1 MRGPYT
7 AKQPPFGGT
16 VVSLMN
22 ESARK
27 QANPFGVRVP
37 SPVSA
42 SQAELIEYLK
52 SKGYLTDT
60 MVQACFA
67 EQQITGERFG
77 LILTRN
83 GFITRKLLI
92 EAILAVDPTGIQGE
106 QHFSSLIPTEVLIR
120 TRTMVVAETTTKI
133 FLATLSSERQVQ
145 LEVEPYVRGLEINFV
160 PINHDQLEDYLS
172 EISRLSEDSNNL
184 VERLLRTAL
193 AENCSDVHIVPR
205 YNTYSVFYRHLG
217 VRHLAHEGSLEE
229 YNTLCARIKDLAR
242 MDLAERRVPQ
252 DGGFQIEHEG
262 KVVDLRV
269 ATVPTANSE
278 LIVLRILDPDR
289 VQPKLDGLGITNLDA
304 WRKGVSR
311 PEGLCLICGPTGS
324 GKTTT
329 LNASVKE
336 MDRFGRAIYTI
347 EDPVEYRLAY
357 TGQVNINPAVGLD
370 FARAVRAFMR
380 ADPDVI
386 VVGEVRD
393 TETARNAVKA
403 AETGHL
409 VLATLHTG
417 SIYGSIQRLRDL
429 GVPQHELRY
438 LLRTVLVQRL
448 VRTVCLKC
456 AGKGCALCFKT
467 GYGGRTVVSE
477 CAYFPG
483 EKEVGEL
490 FEGRVTWVSMLE
502 DAVGKALAGITT
514 KEEVIRIFGAEAEQ
528 AFAQLETGK

>member
-1 MRGPYT
+1 MMSQV
-7 AKQPPFGGT
+7 AA
-16 VVSLMN
+16 S
-22 ESARK
+22 S
-27 QANPFGVRVP
+27 ANPFGPRVP
-37 SPVSA
+37 TRVSE

-60 MVQACFA
+60 MVQACLA
-67 EQQITGERFG
+67 EQQITGEKFS

-92 EAILAVDPTGIQGE
+92 EAILAVNPTGILGE
-106 QHFSSLIPTEVLIR
+106 QHYTSLIPAEVLIN
-120 TRTMVVAETTTKI
+120 TRTMVVAETATKI
-133 FLATLSSERQVQ
+133 FLATLSSERQVRV
-145 LEVEPYVRGLEINFV
+145 EIEPYVRGLEINFV
-160 PINHDQLEDYLS
+160 PLDPDQLDDYLS
-172 EISRLSEDSNNL
+172 EVERLAQDNQNL
-184 VERLLRTAL
+184 VERLIRTAL
-193 AENCSDVHIVPR
+193 AENCSDIHIVPR

-217 VRHLAHEGSLEE
+217 VRHLAHEGTLEE
-229 YNTLCARIKDLAR
+229 YNTLCARIKDLSR

-269 ATVPTANSE
+269 ATVPTSNAE
-278 LIVLRILDPDR
+278 QIVLRILDPDR

-329 LNASVKE
+329 LNASIKE

-393 TETARNAVKA
+393 PETARNAVKA

-417 SIYGSIQRLRDL
+417 SIYGSVQRLRDL
-429 GVPQHELRY
+429 DVPAHELRY

-448 VRTVCLKC
+448 VRTICLKC
-456 AGKGCALCFKT
+456 AGKGCDSCFRT
-467 GYGGRTVVSE
+467 GYAGRTVVSE
-477 CAYFPG
+477 CAYFPS
-483 EKEVGEL
+483 EKEVTEL
-490 FEGRVTWVSMLE
+490 LEGKVWWPSMLE
-502 DAVGKALAGITT
+502 DAIAKARAGITT
-514 KEEVIRIFGAEAEQ
+514 REEVIRIFGAEAEQ
-528 AFAQLETGK
+528 AFAEEDARSQ

>member
-1 MRGPYT
+1 MS
-7 AKQPPFGGT
+7 Q
-16 VVSLMN
+16 
-22 ESARK
+22 SAIQ

-37 SPVSA
+37 TRVSD

-52 SKGYLTDT
+52 SKGYLSEA
-60 MVQACFA
+60 MVQACLA
-67 EQQITGERFG
+67 EQQITGEKFS

-92 EAILAVDPTGIQGE
+92 EAILAVNPTGILGE
-106 QHFSSLIPTEVLIR
+106 QHYTSLIPAEVLIR

-133 FLATLSSERQVQ
+133 FLATLESERQVRIE
-145 LEVEPYVRGLEINFV
+145 LEPYVRGLEINFV
-160 PINHDQLEDYLS
+160 PLNHDQLEDYLS
-172 EISRLSEDSNNL
+172 EVSRFAEDDNNL

-193 AENCSDVHIVPR
+193 QENCSDVHIVPR

-229 YNTLCARIKDLAR
+229 YNTLCARIKDLSR

-278 LIVLRILDPDR
+278 QIVIRILDPDR
-289 VQPKLDGLGITNLDA
+289 VQPKLDGLGITNLKA

-329 LNASVKE
+329 LNASIKE

-347 EDPVEYRLAY
+347 EDPVEYRLAF

-393 TETARNAVKA
+393 SETARNAVKA

-417 SIYGSIQRLRDL
+417 SIYGSVQRLRDL

-448 VRTVCLKC
+448 VRTICRQC
-456 AGKGCALCFKT
+456 TGKGCTACFRT
-467 GYGGRTVVSE
+467 GYAGRTVVSE
-477 CAYFPG
+477 CVYFPG
-483 EKEVGEL
+483 EKQVTDM
-490 FEGRVTWVSMLE
+490 FEGKTWWPSMLE
-502 DAVGKALAGITT
+502 DAVHKANSGITT
-514 KEEVIRIFGAEAEQ
+514 KEEVIRIFGAEAEE
-528 AFAQLETGK
+528 AFDAQETRK

>member
-1 MRGPYT
+1 MSQNIP
-7 AKQPPFGGT
+7 QH
-16 VVSLMN
+16 
-22 ESARK
+22 
-27 QANPFGVRVP
+27 ANPFGVRIP
-37 SPVSA
+37 ARVSG
-42 SQAELIEYLK
+42 SQADLIEYLK
-52 SKGYLTDT
+52 DKGYLTDA
-60 MVQACFA
+60 MVQACLA
-67 EQQITGERFG
+67 EQQITGEKFG

-92 EAILAVDPTGIQGE
+92 EAILAVNPGGILGE
-106 QHFSSLIPTEVLIR
+106 QHYTSLIPAQVLTD
-120 TRTMVVAETTTKI
+120 TRTMVVAETSDKI
-133 FLATLSSERQVQ
+133 FLATMGSERQVRI
-145 LEVEPYVRGLEINFV
+145 EVEPFVRGLEIHFV
-160 PINHDQLEDYLS
+160 PLNHDQLDDYLS
-172 EISRLSEDSNNL
+172 EVSRLALDSQNH

-229 YNTLCARIKDLAR
+229 YNTLCARIKDLSR

-262 KVVDLRV
+262 KIVDLRV

-278 LIVLRILDPDR
+278 QIVLRILDPDR

-393 TETARNAVKA
+393 AETARNAVKA

-429 GVPQHELRY
+429 EVPQHELRY
-438 LLRTVLVQRL
+438 LLRTILVQRL
-448 VRTVCLKC
+448 ARTICVKC
-456 AGKGCALCFKT
+456 GGKGCASCFRT
-467 GYGGRTVVSE
+467 GYAGRTVVSE

-490 FEGRVTWVSMLE
+490 FDGKVSWVSMLE
-502 DAVGKALAGITT
+502 DAVGKANAGITSR
-514 KEEVIRIFGAEAEQ
+514 EEVIRIFGAEAGH
-528 AFAQLETGK
+528 AFARQDQQASATRP

>member
-1 MRGPYT
+1 MSQT
-7 AKQPPFGGT
+7 DIKQG
-16 VVSLMN
+16 
-22 ESARK
+22 
-27 QANPFGVRVP
+27 NPFGVRLP
-37 SPVSA
+37 ARMSE
-42 SQAELIEYLK
+42 SQTELVAYLK

-60 MVQACFA
+60 MLQACLA
-67 EQQITGERFG
+67 EQQITGEKLG
-77 LILTRN
+77 IILTRN

-92 EAILAVDPTGIQGE
+92 EAILAVNPTGMLGE
-106 QHFSSLIPTEVLIR
+106 QHYTSLIPAEVLAR
-120 TRTMVVAETTTKI
+120 TKTMVAAETAKQI
-133 FLATLSSERQVQ
+133 FLATLSSERQVRV
-145 LEVEPYVRGLEINFV
+145 EVEPYVRGLEIVFM
-160 PINHDQLEDYLS
+160 PLNHDQLEDYLS
-172 EISRLSEDSNNL
+172 EVNRLAEDSNNL
-184 VERLLRTAL
+184 VERLLRVAL

-229 YNTLCARIKDLAR
+229 YNTLCARIKDLSR

-252 DGGFQIEHEG
+252 DGAFQIEHEG
-262 KVVDLRV
+262 KIVDLRV
-269 ATVPTANSE
+269 ATVPTSNSE
-278 LIVLRILDPDR
+278 QIVMRILDPDR
-289 VQPKLDGLGITNLDA
+289 VQPKLDGLGITNLSE

-329 LNASVKE
+329 LNASIKE

-357 TGQVNINPAVGLD
+357 TGQVNINPSVGLD
-370 FARAVRAFMR
+370 FAKAVRAFMR

-393 TETARNAVKA
+393 AETARNAVKA

-409 VLATLHTG
+409 VVATLHTG

-429 GVPQHELRY
+429 EVPQHELRY

-448 VRTVCLKC
+448 ARTICLKC
-456 AGKGCALCFKT
+456 GGKGCQSCFKT
-467 GYGGRTVVSE
+467 GYAGRTVVSE

-490 FEGRVTWVSMLE
+490 FEGKQTWATMLE
-502 DAVGKALAGITT
+502 DAVGKAKAGITT
-514 KEEVIRIFGAEAEQ
+514 KEEVVRIFGAEAES
-528 AFAQLETGK
+528 AFARVDA